1 MTWPTVTINQLN
13 QRQGR
18 INEIERTVLFIGTGN
33 ESTLIAINSQSDLS
47 IELAKAGKTLR
58 DHAVAAQRNGGQN
71 WQAYTIIM
79 PEVSKTEDYIT
90 AIIDAQDI
98 ISVEGCVVLTEF
110 KEASAARTAINQFA
124 ALRETLISRFG
135 RWVWF
140 TLTLA
145 DPNALT
151 APATWEKYLTF
162 VASVAKDI
170 AAPAISLV
178 PSLWGND
185 AGVLAGRLCRRDATI
200 ADSPARVKTGALISL
215 GADSADLPTDA
226 IGVDIDLA
234 TLRAMHDLRLSVPM
248 WYPDYEGLYWSDGNT
263 LEVKGGDYPVIEY
276 LRIVDKAARKIRI
289 RAIAKIA
296 DRSMNST
303 PASIAAHQMYFSAP
317 LREMSRSTQIQ
328 GITFPG
334 EIEPPKED
342 AIAINWTSKESVSIF
357 MVVKPYASPKEITV
371 GIILDATLEG

>member
-18 INEIERTVLFIGTGN
+18 INEIERTVLFIGSGS
-33 ESTLIAINSQSDLS
+33 ESALIAINSQSDLS
-47 IELAKAGKTLR
+47 VELAKAGKTLR
-58 DHAVAAQRNGGQN
+58 DHVIAAQRNGGQN

-110 KEASAARTAINQFA
+110 KEAAAARTAINQFS

-145 DPNALT
+145 NPNALT

-185 AGVLAGRLCRRDATI
+185 AGVLAGRLCRRDVTI

-215 GADSADLPTDA
+215 GADSADMPTDA
-226 IGVDIDLA
+226 SGVDIDLA